1 MIRRLKLPRQ
11 AKLLFWQLLAR
22 TPFEIRRC
30 LPAVTLKPL
39 DLVLA
44 GYDARGEKV
53 TIVQVG
59 ACDGVK
65 HDPIHQF
72 VARGRSRAIL
82 LEPNPFAFARLQ
94 LNYAGTPNVTLIQT
108 AIGEQDGEA
117 NLYRTKRTD
126 EKSSELD
133 WVVEIA
139 SFYREHLE
147 QHGLKAHEIERI
159 SVPCRSLSSLAAE
172 LGLSKIDLL
181 QIDAEGFDA
190 AVVRMALKLAVRPDC
205 INFEHVHL
213 STADRKP
220 LFEMLK
226 ASGYLLSYDDENLL
240 ALRASLQ
247 EATTRQQTAVGA

>member
-1 MIRRLKLPRQ
+1 M
-11 AKLLFWQLLAR
+11 
-22 TPFEIRRC
+22 
-30 LPAVTLKPL
+30 
-39 DLVLA
+39 
-44 GYDARGEKV
+44 
-53 TIVQVG
+53 
-59 ACDGVK
+59 
-65 HDPIHQF
+65 
-72 VARGRSRAIL
+72 
-82 LEPNPFAFARLQ
+82 
-94 LNYAGTPNVTLIQT
+94 LIQT

-126 EKSSELD
+126 KKSSELD

-147 QHGLKAHEIERI
+147 QHGLKADEIERI

-240 ALRASLQ
+240 ALRASLPQ
-247 EATTRQQTAVGA
+247 ATRREQTAVGA